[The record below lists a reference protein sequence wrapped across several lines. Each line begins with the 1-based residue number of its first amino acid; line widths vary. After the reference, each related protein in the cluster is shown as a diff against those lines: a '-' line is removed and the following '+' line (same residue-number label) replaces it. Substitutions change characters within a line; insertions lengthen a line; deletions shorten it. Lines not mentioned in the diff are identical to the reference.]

1 VTRGLTFAQLT
12 GALLFGAL
20 AVCACLMPAQSDTFW
35 HLRAGQEIWRTHHV
49 PLVDHYSFTAAGR
62 FWPDHEWLWQAA
74 SYALYR
80 IGGMPLC
87 VLGGA
92 AVSLTTMVLVYRMMV
107 GEIAT
112 RFWLMLVG
120 FPLTSVIWVLRPQ
133 IVTLFLLV
141 VMVALLVAELVWWLP
156 LLFVVWANAH
166 GGVAFGGLVL
176 AVITAVALVR
186 ARRRDPADV
195 RRAVR
200 LCIVTPLCALATVLT
215 PLGFGVWRFVGG
227 SLAIS
232 RTNAI
237 TEWQP
242 TLPLGPFE
250 IAFWAVAITFVVL
263 LVRKR
268 GRLRAPSPPSPSS
281 PSSLSAWGW
290 GDTVILTA
298 ALVTL
303 PLGILMVRNTA
314 MFLLF
319 AMPAASR
326 LLGPEFRLRRAS
338 STAASSENPR
348 LNLALLAVISL
359 VELAG
364 VLAMWRAPPPRMG
377 WYPMS
382 RGAIAAARACPEP
395 IYNRF
400 YDGGFLIWF
409 VPDHPVFIDNRQ
421 DPYPSAFIRE
431 TTAVDTGAPYR
442 ALFDRFGIRCAF
454 LPAESK
460 MIGRLTAD
468 RWMLRF
474 SDDRWAVLVAPGGG

>member
-12 GALLFGAL
+12 AGLLFGAL
-20 AVCACLMPAQSDTFW
+20 AVCALLMPAQSDTFW

-49 PLVDHYSFTAAGR
+49 PLVDHYSYTAAGR

-80 IGGMPLC
+80 LGGMPLY

-92 AVSLTTMVLVYRMMV
+92 AVAMTTMVLVYRMMV

-112 RFWLMLVG
+112 RFWLMAIG
-120 FPLTSVIWVLRPQ
+120 FSLTSVIWVLRPQ
-133 IVTLFLLV
+133 IVTLFFLV
-141 VMVALLVAELVWWLP
+141 VMVALLVAERVWWLP
-156 LLFVVWANAH
+156 LLFLVWANAH

-186 ARRRDPADV
+186 ARHRDPADV

-200 LCIVTPLCALATVLT
+200 LCIATPLCALATVLT
-215 PLGFGVWRFVGG
+215 PLGFRVWGFVGG
-227 SLAIS
+227 SLSVS
-232 RTNAI
+232 RANGI

-242 TLPLGPFE
+242 TLPFGPFE
-250 IAFWAVAITFVVL
+250 IAFWVVALAFVAL

-268 GRLRAPSPPSPSS
+268 ASLRSPS
-281 PSSLSAWGW
+281 WGW

-298 ALVTL
+298 ALATL
-303 PLGILMVRNTA
+303 PLGLLMERNTA

-319 AMPAASR
+319 AIPAASR
-326 LLGPEFRLRRAS
+326 LLGPEFRFRRAPAAAPS
-338 STAASSENPR
+338 SDNPR
-348 LNLALLAVISL
+348 LNLALLALISL
-359 VELAG
+359 VELGA
-364 VLAMWRAPPPRMG
+364 VLAIWHAPPPRMG
-377 WYPMS
+377 WRPMS
-382 RGAIAAARACPEP
+382 ADAVAAVRACPGP

-409 VPDHPVFIDNRQ
+409 VPERPVFLDNRQ
-421 DPYPSAFIRE
+421 DPFPSAFIRE
-431 TTAVDTGAPYR
+431 TTAVDMGAPYQS
-442 ALFDRFGIRCAF
+442 LFHRYGIRCAF

-468 RWMLRF
+468 RWTTRF
-474 SDDRWAVLVAPGGG
+474 RDDRWAVLVAPGAG

>member
-12 GALLFGAL
+12 AALLFGAL

-35 HLRAGQEIWRTHHV
+35 HLRAGQDIWRTHHV
-49 PLVDHYSFTAAGR
+49 PLVDHYSYTAAGR
-62 FWPDHEWLWQAA
+62 FWPDHEWLWQAV

-80 IGGMPLC
+80 IGGMPLY

-92 AVSLTTMVLVYRMMV
+92 AVAMSTMVLVYRMMV

-133 IVTLFLLV
+133 IVTLFFLV
-141 VMVALLVAELVWWLP
+141 LMVALLVAERAWLLP
-156 LLFVVWANAH
+156 LLFFVWANAH

-176 AVITAVALVR
+176 AVITAVALLR

-195 RRAVR
+195 RRALH
-200 LCIVTPLCALATVLT
+200 LCVVTPLCALATLLT
-215 PLGFGVWRFVGG
+215 PLGLGVWGFVGG
-227 SLAIS
+227 SLALS
-232 RTNAI
+232 RKNGI

-250 IAFWAVAITFVVL
+250 IAFWVAAIAFVAL
-263 LVRKR
+263 LLRKR
-268 GRLRAPSPPSPSS
+268 GRLRA
-281 PSSLSAWGW
+281 AARAQTWAW

-314 MFLLF
+314 MFVLF
-319 AMPAASR
+319 AIPAASR
-326 LLGPEFRLRRAS
+326 LLGPEFRFRRPPP
-338 STAASSENPR
+338 AATSPDNPR
-348 LNLALLAVISL
+348 LNLTLLAVISL

-364 VLAMWRAPPPRMG
+364 VLALWHAPPPRMG
-377 WYPMS
+377 WHPMS
-382 RGAIAAARACPEP
+382 PRAVAAVRACQGP

-409 VPDHPVFIDNRQ
+409 VPERPVFIDNRQ
-421 DPYPSAFIRE
+421 DPFPSAFIRE
-431 TTAVDTGAPYR
+431 TTAVDLGAPYR
-442 ALFDRFGIRCAF
+442 DLFARFGIRCAF
-454 LPAESK
+454 LPVESK

-468 RWMLRF
+468 RWTTRF
-474 SDDRWAVLVAPGGG
+474 NDERWAVLVSPGAG